1 MSWYYAQ
8 ADESKGP
15 ISEPEFL
22 DLVRQGVIQPT
33 TLVWREG
40 MPQWVAWGTI
50 RSEVLTAAG
59 AQPGA
64 TIAPL
69 PAGHSL
75 CVACRQT
82 FPDDD
87 LVVLDGRKVCAAC
100 KPVHLQKLQ
109 EGAAGW
115 TPGDQVTG
123 QASGHPHGD
132 LTPEDIIN
140 RDYDVPVL
148 ELVTAAGDAVKAEP
162 GPLILAAVLIMVVS
176 WGVQLLTVPFQLIP
190 IVGQIFGMILPALVM
205 GPLLGGLFLTYLRHI
220 RGEKVSAGDVFCG
233 FGPRFKTLAVAYFVP
248 TLLSI
253 LLFIPAMV
261 LLVTMGFS
269 GRFVFTPGAGPGGGL
284 PNAAGPMLIAMVSTY
299 VIASLVYLYLTV
311 SWIYT
316 LPLVADRNYGYWEA
330 MTISRRLVSKH
341 FWQHLWFFIFCGILS
356 FVGFLVCCVGI
367 FIAMP
372 IIALAGTML
381 YERLFQ
387 GLAAKRQN

>member
-22 DLVRQGVIQPT
+22 ELVRQGVIQPS

-40 MPQWVAWGTI
+40 MPQWVAWSTV

-64 TIAPL
+64 AVAPL

-87 LVVLDGRKVCAAC
+87 LVLLEGRKVCAAC
-100 KPVHLQKLQ
+100 KPLHLQKLQ

-115 TPGDQVTG
+115 TPGDSVTG
-123 QASGHPHGD
+123 QSSGHAHAE
-132 LTPEDIIN
+132 LTPEEVIN
-140 RDYDVPVL
+140 RDYDVPVV
-148 ELVTAAGDAVKAEP
+148 ELITAAGNAVKAEP
-162 GPLILAAVLIMVVS
+162 GPLILGAVLIMVVS
-176 WGVQLLTVPFQLIP
+176 WGVQLVTVPFQLIP
-190 IVGQIFGMILPALVM
+190 FVGQIFGMILPALVM

-220 RGEKVSAGDVFCG
+220 RGEKISAGDVFCG

-248 TLLSI
+248 TLLSV
-253 LLFIPAMV
+253 LLFIPAIV
-261 LLVTMGFS
+261 LLVLMGFS
-269 GRFVFTPGAGPGGGL
+269 GSLVPTPGTAPGGGM
-284 PNAAGPMLIAMVSTY
+284 PNAAVPMLIAMASTY
-299 VIASLVYLYLTV
+299 TLASLVYLYLTV

-341 FWQHLWFFIFCGILS
+341 FWQHLWFFIFCGIIS
-356 FVGFLVCCVGI
+356 FIGFLVCCVGI

-387 GLAAKRQN
+387 GMAAKDKN